1 MRWIT
6 LESHAG
12 EAVQAG
18 ARRLTP
24 ISSVVRLDIPGWRGG
39 VVWNRPAAIL
49 VSEPDGQEQLLPVRD
64 ITRITQLLVL
74 GAGLLGSWL
83 IWLAFRRRKV
93 K

>member
-24 ISSVVRLDIPGWRGG
+24 LSSVVRLDIPGWQGG
-39 VVWNRPAAIL
+39 LVWNRPAAIL
-49 VSEPDGQEQLLPVRD
+49 ISEPDGQERLLPVCD
-64 ITRITQLLVL
+64 KTRVAQLLIL
-74 GAGLLGSWL
+74 GAGMLGSWL
-83 IWLAFRRRKV
+83 IWLAFRTRKT

>member
-6 LESHAG
+6 LESHVG

-24 ISSVVRLDIPGWRGG
+24 LSSVVRLEIPGWHGG
-39 VVWNRPAAIL
+39 VIWNRPAAIL
-49 VSEPDGQEQLLPVRD
+49 VSEPDGQERLLPVRD
-64 ITRITQLLVL
+64 KTRVAQLLIL
-74 GAGLLGSWL
+74 GAGMLGSWL
-83 IWLAFRRRKV
+83 IWLAFHRQKI